1 MSSLLISV
9 EDEMYEA
16 PLIRNRFSLKHWW
29 AYIEAKRNAGRRVR
43 NTLHERALR
52 CLPGSYKLWRSYLQD
67 RRRQC
72 RSKPVTHKRY
82 EKLNRCYERAL
93 VTLHKMPRIWTDF
106 CEFLI
111 VQRKITRTR
120 RTFDRALK
128 ALPITQHDRIW
139 KSYVKWACDER
150 NGIFDTAIRVWRR
163 YLKLEPGERES
174 YVDFLI
180 RHKKYNEAA
189 RQLALICEDDK
200 FVSKKNG
207 VTRHTLWLSLCELL
221 SKHPDPNV
229 GLDVDAIIRSGIQ
242 TFSDE
247 VGRLWCALADRYIRL
262 GMFEKARDIYEE
274 ALSVVNTVRSVRARG
289 ARLSPS

>member
-1 MSSLLISV
+1 
-9 EDEMYEA
+9 MYEA
-16 PLIRNRFSLKHWW
+16 PLIRNKFSLKHWW
-29 AYIEAKRNAGRRVR
+29 AYIEARRNAGRRVR

-67 RRRQC
+67 RTRQC

-180 RHKKYNEAA
+180 
-189 RQLALICEDDK
+189 L
-200 FVSKKNG
+200 
-207 VTRHTLWLSLCELL
+207 
-221 SKHPDPNV
+221 
-229 GLDVDAIIRSGIQ
+229 
-242 TFSDE
+242 
-247 VGRLWCALADRYIRL
+247 
-262 GMFEKARDIYEE
+262 
-274 ALSVVNTVRSVRARG
+274 
-289 ARLSPS
+289 